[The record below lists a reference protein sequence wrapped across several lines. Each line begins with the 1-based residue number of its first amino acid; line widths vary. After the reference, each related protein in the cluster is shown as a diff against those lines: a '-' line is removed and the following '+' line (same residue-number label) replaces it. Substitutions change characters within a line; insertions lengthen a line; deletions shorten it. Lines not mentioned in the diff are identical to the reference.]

1 MSLRSTVE
9 SYKQSKYL
17 YNSISDIFDEFE
29 DGKVSE
35 VQSDTIISRTL
46 EDINRLNNTLSKVR
60 IQDLEQTYDKDTIE
74 DVEHNVDF
82 YYEAADYI
90 EKYLLGKKYYNSLL
104 SSISTYVKKLSPSPS
119 DYDRYANTESE
130 LSKKFTAMLLHPNN
144 INQFLNIIKRMSIG
158 TMSANE
164 FKKIFRNNK
173 RKMKKIPTGKFE
185 SFQEY
190 KN

>member
-9 SYKQSKYL
+9 SYKQAKYL

-119 DYDRYANTESE
+119 DYDRYAETESE